1 MWRNEQSVVE
11 TVPQACATLVESFS
25 HKILTRHKIY
35 EKLLEKRLKPSF
47 GDCRVQHEKP
57 VIIRL

>member
-35 EKLLEKRLKPSF
+35 EKLFEKRLKPSSEI
-47 GDCRVQHEKP
+47 VAHKMKS
-57 VIIRL
+57 VLL